1 MEKTFIAVRDVDRE
15 EFRKF
20 KAISIRERLKLGEA
34 LTIAMRR
41 FIEERVGR
49 KNKGVKPLLMLK
61 PFDFGEG
68 SERLSKEVEKILY
81 G

>member
-49 KNKGVKPLLMLK
+49 KNKGVKSLLMLK